1 MKKIVIVLFSVFFV
15 FSPAYSKS
23 EEKLD
28 LKSQSFMDLGRYV
41 ETLEINEASEEEM
54 KQEAFEETQ
63 ENINDYIFEEEAR
76 LDIAKRYEENAV
88 ELNLNDIDDTA
99 INTVNN
105 ENLFKLRINETKY
118 NIEQNIK
125 NENIIWD
132 GSKSFSQA
140 FFSDSRHMAP
150 IPGVVNSQELTAEVS
165 PGITASIGQSF
176 LNDAIGT
183 SVLFVRTN
191 ESTYNTGSVISYKG
205 DKLNLAVGSFNS
217 SYNHAASGG
226 AILSTNE
233 YNLPKSTGSLSFG
246 GAYFSNEA
254 QEDYKTTGGL
264 FGEYKFKRLKLN
276 AQIGQSKYSGSNYMD
291 TSLYLIPEFRI
302 SNSLYLKTR
311 FIRNVTQN
319 TMQDE
324 LVLTYKPVK
333 SKHNL
338 EIELN
343 ASNQYS
349 DTTTIKQR
357 LKLSTK
363 FRI

>member
-1 MKKIVIVLFSVFFV
+1 MKKIAILLLSILFISL
-15 FSPAYSKS
+15 PAYSKN

-28 LKSQSFMDLGRYV
+28 TKSQSFMDLGRYV
-41 ETLEINEASEEEM
+41 ETLEINDSYQEESHKED
-54 KQEAFEETQ
+54 K
-63 ENINDYIFEEEAR
+63 NSVDDYIFEEEAR
-76 LDIAKRYEENAV
+76 MDVAKRYEANAV
-88 ELNLNDIDDTA
+88 ELNLNDIDDSA

-105 ENLFKLRINETKY
+105 ENLFKLRVNETKY

-125 NENIIWD
+125 NENVIWD
-132 GSKSFSQA
+132 SSKSFSQA

-150 IPGVVNSQELTAEVS
+150 IPGVVNSQELTAQIS
-165 PGITASIGQSF
+165 PEMSASFGQTF

-205 DKLNLAVGSFNS
+205 DKLNLAVGSFSS

-233 YNLPKSTGSLSFG
+233 YSLPKSTGSLSFG

-254 QEDYKTTGGL
+254 QDEYKTTGGL

-276 AQIGQSKYSGSNYMD
+276 AQIGQSKYSNSNYMD

-311 FIRNVTQN
+311 FIRNVTQD

-324 LVLTYKPVK
+324 LVLTYKPRK
-333 SKHNL
+333 SRHNL

-357 LKLSTK
+357 LKLSTSFK
-363 FRI
+363 I